1 MQTYM
6 KTLLFVDLDFYLT
19 TYGMY
24 YSDIYSTWKH
34 LTFMNKKKGNAN

>member
-24 YSDIYSTWKH
+24 YSDFTPHENTLH
-34 LTFMNKKKGNAN
+34 LWTKK